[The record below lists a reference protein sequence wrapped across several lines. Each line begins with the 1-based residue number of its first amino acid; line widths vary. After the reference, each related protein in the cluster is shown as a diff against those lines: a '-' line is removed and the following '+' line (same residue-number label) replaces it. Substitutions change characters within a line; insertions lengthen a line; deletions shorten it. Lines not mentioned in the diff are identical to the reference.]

1 MRSAYEAAW
10 AGAETL
16 KRHCHHV
23 IQTLGPG
30 TPPEVFLY
38 RGNAYYALGFPY
50 FALADYENASRFL
63 SFSSS
68 CHQGKCWKA
77 LKHFPAQQEVLYLG
91 TSSHVHLCVTPFL
104 DAKAAVQTFFP
115 PYHAERSK
123 IPLAAL
129 DRPRNTM
136 GGSGAACGVPSKDT
150 SSAVRTTAPSKED
163 FYALECP
170 SLMCRKVMAVE
181 LFGMAGLPVMKVI
194 PSSVVGTPHAAS
206 SDMGGPWL
214 QYPLYDKHCS
224 RCGVPLYNEKEEEE
238 AYSSCGGGCRIHG
251 EDDSVSPR
259 TCSVD
264 QSPST
269 TRHPSTPPITH
280 STTVSSRANARGR
293 ERRTFPCTNPKCF
306 EEYCSRDCRQ
316 LALQEYHSHVCTNE
330 AAQGIEM
337 DLFTRMQQTNEV
349 VEHREL
355 ATLLLTLRILYASL
369 SAQSSPTA
377 LPQIR
382 ILSGRATFTP
392 SFLSGSMRESFHRI
406 ADALRVLTTISYE
419 EFIGI
424 YSRAWCNAHWV
435 EEEEHGKT
443 PPQASSQSPSSPLST
458 LVSSGPSTALAEKHD
473 PLSYGSASYRS
484 IQLHLPY
491 AMFNHSCDPNVTEG
505 AVASA
510 LPRSDRSGG
519 ASKSSPPMRTLVTT
533 RPIEKGEELTRS
545 YFPSSWLSLPYAERS
560 AVMKAMDFV
569 CQCPRCLKKE

>member
-50 FALADYENASRFL
+50 FALADYANASRFL

-68 CHQGKCWKA
+68 HHQGKCWEA
-77 LKHFPAQQEVLYLG
+77 LKHFPAQQEVLYMG

-104 DAKAAVQTFFP
+104 DPKAAVQTFLP
-115 PYHAERSK
+115 PHHAERSNPITESDPSK
-123 IPLAAL
+123 GL
-129 DRPRNTM
+129 N
-136 GGSGAACGVPSKDT
+136 GGCGAAHTENSSPVGTTTAARSSKD
-150 SSAVRTTAPSKED
+150 D

-170 SLMCRKVMAVE
+170 SLMCRKVMAVAP
-181 LFGMAGLPVMKVI
+181 FATAGLPVMKLI

-206 SDMGGPWL
+206 SDVGGPWL

-224 RCGVPLYNEKEEEE
+224 RCGVPLYNEEEEE
-238 AYSSCGGGCRIHG
+238 AYSSCGGPSRTQG
-251 EDDSVSPR
+251 DDGFLSAK
-259 TCSVD
+259 TCGGAH
-264 QSPST
+264 SPSMAGP
-269 TRHPSTPPITH
+269 PSTPS
-280 STTVSSRANARGR
+280 STPTTTASSSAKACGR
-293 ERRTFPCTNPKCF
+293 ERRTFPCTNPKCS

-330 AAQGIEM
+330 AAQSIEM

-377 LPQIR
+377 LPHVR
-382 ILSGRATFTP
+382 ILSGRATLSP
-392 SFLSGSMRESFHRI
+392 QFLSGPMRECFHRI
-406 ADALRVLTTISYE
+406 ADALRVLTTVSYE

-424 YSRAWCNAHWV
+424 YSRVWCNAHWV
-435 EEEEHGKT
+435 EEVTHAN
-443 PPQASSQSPSSPLST
+443 PPPHASSQTPSSPPVTSF
-458 LVSSGPSTALAEKHD
+458 AEKHD
-473 PLSYGSASYRS
+473 SSSCGSVSYRS

-491 AMFNHSCDPNVTEG
+491 AMFNHSCDPNVREG
-505 AVASA
+505 VVASA
-510 LPRSDRSGG
+510 LSSSDRAGG
-519 ASKSSPPMRTLVTT
+519 ALRSSPAIQTLVTT
-533 RPIEKGEELTRS
+533 CPIEKGVELTRS

-560 AVMKAMDFV
+560 AVMRAMDFT